1 MSDPYNTGDVLDYPY
16 LWDWQYQRGETE
28 GRKDR
33 PCCVTL
39 VVPLKNGQT
48 RLYLLPITTTEP
60 AQGEPSLEVPEIEA
74 KRAGLDLGV
83 RKWVMLSEWNA
94 DLLDQSF
101 YLDRRQEKRGSFS
114 KPFLDKIL
122 MALRPLLASRAL
134 STVRR
139 DEG

>member
-1 MSDPYNTGDVLDYPY
+1 MPHRSI
-16 LWDWQYQRGETE
+16 REFHE
-28 GRKDR
+28 G
-33 PCCVTL
+33 
-39 VVPLKNGQT
+39 PL
-48 RLYLLPITTTEP
+48 
-60 AQGEPSLEVPEIEA
+60 
-74 KRAGLDLGV
+74 RAGLDLGV

-122 MALRPLLASRAL
+122 TALRPLLASRAL